1 MHFPSL
7 IRCLTFVG
15 ALCLSISQCT
25 AQSAAPPSSLDGKV
39 FVGYQGWFN
48 CEGDGAKLGWT
59 HWTKDFRKKLGPT
72 NVAVDLW
79 PDVSEYDASELY
91 STDFKHA
98 DGSTAKVFSSAN
110 EQTVLRHF
118 RWMQDYNIDGAFVQ
132 RFAVNLTHPLLLKN
146 HDKVL
151 AHVRRGAKESQ
162 RDFAVMYDLT
172 GMNAEL
178 FSVVESDWARLQSES
193 KITEDPGYL
202 HHQGKPL
209 VAVWGVGFND
219 NRKYSLDQCLGL
231 VKKLKSSGCSVMLGV
246 PSFWRDR
253 SRDAMDDPLLHEIIQ
268 SADIVCPW
276 SVGRYQSSVDAKK
289 HANDVWKLDREW
301 CQKYQLEFLPV
312 VFPGFSWK
320 NLHGGALNEIP
331 RRKGDFLWSQIEAA
345 KSIGSRMVYVAMF
358 DEVDEATAIF
368 KCSAPPQVTGDA
380 RFVDYE
386 GLPSDFY
393 LKVVEQAGKLL
404 RDEPNV
410 KSPSQLRRLK

>member
-1 MHFPSL
+1 MSL
-7 IRCLTFVG
+7 HPP
-15 ALCLSISQCT
+15 LCI
-25 AQSAAPPSSLDGKV
+25 AQSTRPEASSLDGKIL
-39 FVGYQGWFN
+39 VGYQGWFN
-48 CEGDGAKLGWT
+48 CEGDGSKLGWT
-59 HWTKDFRKKLGPT
+59 HWTKDFRKKLGPN

-79 PDVSEYDASELY
+79 PDVSEFGANELY
-91 STDFKHA
+91 STAFKNA
-98 DGSTAKVFSSAN
+98 DGSVAKVFSSAD
-110 EQTVLRHF
+110 EKTVLRHF

-151 AHVRRGAKESQ
+151 GHVRRGATESK

-178 FSVVESDWARLQSES
+178 FSVVEADWSRLQSEL
-193 KITEDPGYL
+193 KLTQDTGYL
-202 HHQGKPL
+202 HHQGKPI

-219 NRKYSLDQCLGL
+219 HRKYSLEQCRDL
-231 VKKLKSSGCSVMLGV
+231 VKKLKSSGCAVMLGV

-253 SRDAMDDPLLHEIIQ
+253 TRDALEDPLLHEIIR

-276 SVGRYQSSVDAKK
+276 SVGRYRSPQEAKQ
-289 HANDVWKLDREW
+289 HANEVWKPDREW
-301 CQKYQLEFLPV
+301 CLKHKLEFLPV

-320 NLHGGALNEIP
+320 NLRGGPLNEIP
-331 RRKGDFLWSQIEAA
+331 RRKGDFLWSQIQAA
-345 KSIGSRMVYVAMF
+345 KAIGARTIYVAMF

-368 KCSAPPQVTGDA
+368 KCADAPATIGDPQ
-380 RFVDYE
+380 FVDYE

-410 KSPSQLRRLK
+410 KAPAKLRSSR